1 MTVPE
6 LFGDPAQWPDDDLI
20 AITGVLS
27 PHLVLAALH
36 EGVFPMPITG
46 DEVSREL
53 RGATAW
59 WSPMRRGILLPGQL
73 KVARSL
79 RKTTKHH
86 TTSVDRAFDEV
97 ITRCADP
104 TRPYAWID
112 DRVMEV
118 YRYLH
123 DRGWAHSVETWNAQG
138 RLVGG
143 LYGVSV
149 GGFFSGE
156 SMFHD
161 PEYGRDAS
169 KTALMRLV
177 CELGPGL
184 LDVQWSTPHLARL
197 GVIDVDRAE
206 YLALL
211 SDALERP
218 SPQWTSLDDPAW
230 NGGHL
235 LERLRKMTN

>member
-6 LFGDPAQWPDDDLI
+6 LFGDPDQWPDDDLI

-46 DEVSREL
+46 DEVPREL

-104 TRPYAWID
+104 TRPYAGLAIGLWKFTGTSMIAGGPIQL
-112 DRVMEV
+112 R
-118 YRYLH
+118 
-123 DRGWAHSVETWNAQG
+123 RGT
-138 RLVGG
+138 
-143 LYGVSV
+143 
-149 GGFFSGE
+149 
-156 SMFHD
+156 
-161 PEYGRDAS
+161 
-169 KTALMRLV
+169 
-177 CELGPGL
+177 
-184 LDVQWSTPHLARL
+184 
-197 GVIDVDRAE
+197 
-206 YLALL
+206 
-211 SDALERP
+211 
-218 SPQWTSLDDPAW
+218 
-230 NGGHL
+230 
-235 LERLRKMTN
+235 RKAVW

>member
-6 LFGDPAQWPDDDLI
+6 LFGDPDQWPDDDLI

-46 DEVSREL
+46 DEVPREL

-104 TRPYAWID
+104 TRPYAWIG

-123 DRGWAHSVETWNAQG
+123 DRGWAHSVET
-138 RLVGG
+138 
-143 LYGVSV
+143 
-149 GGFFSGE
+149 
-156 SMFHD
+156 
-161 PEYGRDAS
+161 
-169 KTALMRLV
+169 
-177 CELGPGL
+177 
-184 LDVQWSTPHLARL
+184 
-197 GVIDVDRAE
+197 
-206 YLALL
+206 
-211 SDALERP
+211 
-218 SPQWTSLDDPAW
+218 
-230 NGGHL
+230 
-235 LERLRKMTN
+235 